1 MKEKTIEENMGS
13 GVIEAQE
20 RMSFKK
26 EVITTLQNAAERLRK
41 MKTENCPQN
50 LAKAMQVEILARA
63 VSVKWQG

>member
-41 MKTENCPQN
+41 MKTENCP
-50 LAKAMQVEILARA
+50 
-63 VSVKWQG
+63 